1 MVYLVK
7 IIFKLKYGPMCV
19 VRSVTK
25 KMPNVYKSRT
35 KMISLE
41 KWLILTP
48 FQKFP
53 KNMGDLGT
61 FFGSKCFE
69 NLPKVQ

>member
-25 KMPNVYKSRT
+25 KNA
-35 KMISLE
+35 
-41 KWLILTP
+41 
-48 FQKFP
+48 
-53 KNMGDLGT
+53 
-61 FFGSKCFE
+61 KC
-69 NLPKVQ
+69 L